1 MFGFSIAGHIYLP
14 RGSRKFRN
22 DRWGTTLLLLPRSD
36 ELNTVLFQKWKKDL
50 DREFLTVSWLDYTCE
65 KVKGNTVVSKLK
77 CKVCGEFEDRIK
89 GRKNSAI
96 NGLLEQIQLG

>member
-1 MFGFSIAGHIYLP
+1 MVQENFETIDGERHFCCCQEAT
-14 RGSRKFRN
+14 R
-22 DRWGTTLLLLPRSD
+22 
-36 ELNTVLFQKWKKDL
+36 LNTVLFQKWKKDL

>member
-1 MFGFSIAGHIYLP
+1 MSK
-14 RGSRKFRN
+14 RSMEN
-22 DRWGTTLLLLPRSD
+22 DTSAAAKKRRVEYST
-36 ELNTVLFQKWKKDL
+36 FQKWKKDL

-89 GRKNSAI
+89 GRKNFDKWI
-96 NGLLEQIQLG
+96 VGQIQLG